1 MTDTPSADR
10 PSEQPPVDQ
19 PSQQPSPE
27 DRPPVDRPSADRSSE
42 QRPVDQP
49 SEQPSPE
56 DRPPVDRPSAD
67 RSSEQPPPAD
77 QPSQQPSSADRSPER
92 PSAAGKPSAQPA
104 DSPPPS
110 GSPSGSP
117 SGAAPT
123 AGAPAGPR
131 AAGPAGVWATPPGG
145 APTGPPTAVAP
156 PPGAYPPGGHPRAG
170 GHARA
175 GYPQG
180 GYAPYQAWAP
190 HRKPQPSKLR
200 PPVPARPNSATLWAV
215 VATAVAAALLLSGGA
230 GANLLL
236 VAVPATAAGALA
248 ARAAGRRLRP
258 WTLVWA
264 VGGAA
269 LLVVPV
275 LSDAGWPTFLAVVTT
290 LGLTGYALHGGRG
303 WPSMLFAPLGL
314 FDSMGSGMPWI
325 WQGMRQGAG
334 GAQGRFGA
342 LLRPIL
348 IALGLLVVFG
358 ALFAGADA
366 AFADLLGGLI
376 PDISLDQAPW
386 RLLCFLIG
394 LFGAI
399 AVARTAA
406 APLRWDRL
414 AFTPGRPRARLEWAL
429 PLVVLCLLFAAFN
442 AIQLTVLFGGYRK
455 VLSET
460 GLSYSEYARQGF
472 WQLLFATLLTLVV
485 IGLALRWAP
494 RGTPGDT
501 RLVRSVLGTLCVL
514 TLVVVA
520 SALRRMDL
528 YVDAYGLTRLRISV
542 AAMEIWLGVA
552 ILLIMAAGIWGARLL
567 PRAIAVSA
575 AGFVLA
581 FGLIQPDA
589 VIAEQNVQRYE
600 RDHKIDVRYLAGLSA
615 DAAPALDRLPEQLR
629 TCALSGLADRFED
642 TEEPAWFAT
651 SRSEARAREIL
662 ERRPASSRA
671 YCGDPT
677 REEDY
682 DPEDDPYAP
691 DADPYAP
698 DADPYAP

>member
-1 MTDTPSADR
+1 MTDTPSAEK
-10 PSEQPPVDQ
+10 PSEQPEQ
-19 PSQQPSPE
+19 PEQPE
-27 DRPPVDRPSADRSSE
+27 
-42 QRPVDQP
+42 P
-49 SEQPSPE
+49 SEQPE
-56 DRPPVDRPSAD
+56 
-67 RSSEQPPPAD
+67 
-77 QPSQQPSSADRSPER
+77 
-92 PSAAGKPSAQPA
+92 

-110 GSPSGSP
+110 VPP
-117 SGAAPT
+117 
-123 AGAPAGPR
+123 AGAPASPPAAAVPPQGAHGPR
-131 AAGPAGVWATPPGG
+131 AH
-145 APTGPPTAVAP
+145 
-156 PPGAYPPGGHPRAG
+156 PPGAYPPGA
-170 GHARA
+170 
-175 GYPQG
+175 YPPG
-180 GYAPYQAWAP
+180 AYPPGAYAPYQAWAP
-190 HRKPQPSKLR
+190 HRKPPPSKLR
-200 PPVPARPNSATLWAV
+200 PPAPARPTSATLWAIL
-215 VATAVAAALLLSGGA
+215 AAALAAALLLSDGA

-275 LSDAGWPTFLAVVTT
+275 LSDAGWPTFLAVVTAI
-290 LGLTGYALHGGRG
+290 GLTGYALHGGRG
-303 WPSMLFAPLGL
+303 WSSVLFGPLGL
-314 FDSMGSGMPWI
+314 FDSVGSGMLWT
-325 WQGMRQGAG
+325 WQGARQSAG

-366 AFADLLGGLI
+366 AFADLLGGLM

-386 RLLCFLIG
+386 RLLCFLFG

-414 AFTPGRPRARLEWAL
+414 TFSPGRPRARLEWAL

-442 AIQLTVLFGGYRK
+442 AVQLTVLFGGYDK

-460 GLSYSEYARQGF
+460 GLTYSEYARQGF

-501 RLVRSVLGTLCVL
+501 RLVRSVLGALCVL

-542 AAMEIWLGVA
+542 TAMEIWLGVV
-552 ILLIMAAGIWGARLL
+552 ILLIMAAGIWGAKLL
-567 PRAIAVSA
+567 PRALAVSA

-581 FGLIQPDA
+581 FGLLQPDA

-600 RDHKIDVRYLAGLSA
+600 QDRKIDVNYLSGLSA
-615 DAAPALDRLPEQLR
+615 DAAPALDRLPERLR
-629 TCALSGLADRFED
+629 ACALGELDDRFER
-642 TEEPAWFAT
+642 TEDEPWFAT
-651 SRSEARAREIL
+651 SRSEARARAIL
-662 ERRPASSRA
+662 EQRPATDSVF
-671 YCGDPT
+671 CGEPT
-677 REEDY
+677 RDEEY
-682 DPEDDPYAP
+682 DP

-698 DADPYAP
+698 

>member
-1 MTDTPSADR
+1 MTDTPSAA
-10 PSEQPPVDQ
+10 Q
-19 PSQQPSPE
+19 PSGQHE
-27 DRPPVDRPSADRSSE
+27 
-42 QRPVDQP
+42 
-49 SEQPSPE
+49 
-56 DRPPVDRPSAD
+56 
-67 RSSEQPPPAD
+67 
-77 QPSQQPSSADRSPER
+77 
-92 PSAAGKPSAQPA
+92 PSAQPK

-110 GSPSGSP
+110 SPPPSGP
-117 SGAAPT
+117 P
-123 AGAPAGPR
+123 AGAPTS
-131 AAGPAGVWATPPGG
+131 PA
-145 APTGPPTAVAP
+145 GPPTAVAP
-156 PPGAYPPGGHPRAG
+156 PPGAHPYGGHPQGPYPPGA
-170 GHARA
+170 
-175 GYPQG
+175 
-180 GYAPYQAWAP
+180 YAPYQAWAP
-190 HRKPQPSKLR
+190 HRKPPPSKLR
-200 PPVPARPNSATLWAV
+200 PPAPARPTSPTLWAIL
-215 VATAVAAALLLSGGA
+215 ATALAAALLLSGGA

-264 VGGAA
+264 LGGAV

-275 LSDAGWPTFLAVVTT
+275 LSDAGWPTFLAVVTA

-303 WPSMLFAPLGL
+303 WPSMLFGPVGL
-314 FDSMGSGMPWI
+314 FDSVGSGMPWT
-325 WQGMRQGAG
+325 WQGMRHSAG

-342 LLRPIL
+342 LARPIL

-366 AFADLLGGLI
+366 AFADLLGGLM

-386 RLLCFLIG
+386 RLLCFLLG

-414 AFTPGRPRARLEWAL
+414 TFSPGRPRARLEWAL

-442 AIQLTVLFGGYRK
+442 AVQLAVLFGGYDK

-460 GLSYSEYARQGF
+460 GLTYSEYARQGF
-472 WQLLFATLLTLVV
+472 WQLLFATLLTLAV

-520 SALRRMDL
+520 SALRRMEL

-542 AAMEIWLGVA
+542 SAMEIWLGVA
-552 ILLIMAAGIWGARLL
+552 ILLIMAAGIWGAKLL
-567 PRAIAVSA
+567 PRALAASA

-589 VIAEQNVQRYE
+589 VIAEQNVQRYQ
-600 RDHKIDVRYLAGLSA
+600 RDHKIDVNYLAGLSA
-615 DAAPALDRLPEQLR
+615 DAAPALDRLPERLR
-629 TCALSGLADRFED
+629 DCALGELDDRFD
-642 TEEPAWFAT
+642 RTEGEPWFAT
-651 SRSEARAREIL
+651 SRSEARARDIL
-662 ERRPASSRA
+662 ERRPATNSVFCGEPSR
-671 YCGDPT
+671 D
-677 REEDY
+677 EEY
-682 DPEDDPYAP
+682 DP

-698 DADPYAP
+698 DTDPYAP